1 LNQTGEYFEES
12 GERIC
17 QRIDYQHIWKNEVF
31 LKDTLYIKSGIF
43 WIDKADL
50 MDIEIKLN
58 PAIISTKNATLEN
71 KVSL

>member
-1 LNQTGEYFEES
+1 
-12 GERIC
+12 
-17 QRIDYQHIWKNEVF
+17 
-31 LKDTLYIKSGIF
+31 LKDTLYIRSGIF